1 MKKKGVDVAKAK
13 KKILKKKS
21 KSQAKPKKPAKP
33 KAKPKIKAKTK
44 AKTTVKTKAKAAPKA
59 KAQSKPAA
67 KAVNFSHVLT
77 PLVDRILV
85 EIVKSEKMTPG
96 GLYIPDTAE
105 VSGNFKA
112 QVLAVGRGARD
123 KKGRLRPLDVKVGDT
138 VLVTEYAGTPA
149 KVMERDLRIL
159 RESEVLGIIE

>member
-1 MKKKGVDVAKAK
+1 MAKAK

-21 KSQAKPKKPAKP
+21 KTQAKPKKAAKP
-33 KAKPKIKAKTK
+33 KAKPKIKTK
-44 AKTTVKTKAKAAPKA
+44 AKTKTKAKAAPKA

-77 PLVDRILV
+77 PLDDRILV

>member
-1 MKKKGVDVAKAK
+1 MAKAK

-33 KAKPKIKAKTK
+33 KAKPKIKAK
-44 AKTTVKTKAKAAPKA
+44 AKSKLKPKAKAAA
-59 KAQSKPAA
+59 KAAT

-77 PLVDRILV
+77 PLDDRILV